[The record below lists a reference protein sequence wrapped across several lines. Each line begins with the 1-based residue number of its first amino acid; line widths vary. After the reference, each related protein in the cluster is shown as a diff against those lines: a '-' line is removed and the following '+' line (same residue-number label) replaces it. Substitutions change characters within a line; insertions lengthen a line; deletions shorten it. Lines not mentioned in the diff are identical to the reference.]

1 MLCALV
7 YGEFDGKKR
16 GGGGDLLVYP
26 DISSMFTE
34 NSVVWRASASGC
46 VPRVGGEGGVAAQR
60 IYSAARGYFK
70 DSRTPLRCRSP
81 SGAMSALYLL
91 LTRI

>member
-1 MLCALV
+1 MVSLMKKKK
-7 YGEFDGKKR
+7 KKR
-16 GGGGDLLVYP
+16 EGGNLLVYP
-26 DISSMFTE
+26 HISSMFTE
-34 NSVVWRASASGC
+34 NSVVWIASASGC
-46 VPRVGGEGGVAAQR
+46 VPRVGGVAAQR
-60 IYSAARGYFK
+60 IYSAGRGYFK

>member
-1 MLCALV
+1 M
-7 YGEFDGKKR
+7 
-16 GGGGDLLVYP
+16 
-26 DISSMFTE
+26 
-34 NSVVWRASASGC
+34 WRASVSGC
-46 VPRVGGEGGVAAQR
+46 VPCVGVKGGVAAQR
-60 IYSAARGYFK
+60 LYSAGRGFFK

>member
-1 MLCALV
+1 M
-7 YGEFDGKKR
+7 EKKR

-46 VPRVGGEGGVAAQR
+46 VPRVGGEGGV
-60 IYSAARGYFK
+60 
-70 DSRTPLRCRSP
+70 
-81 SGAMSALYLL
+81 
-91 LTRI
+91 